1 MSDSLKN
8 IIGLAYPV
16 NALKKDLWD
25 VIKKSRTPPVY
36 AIIKLLKKKVISN
49 KSKIQVTY
57 SNMQV
62 MRW

>member
-36 AIIKLLKKKVISN
+36 AID
-49 KSKIQVTY
+49 KIAKEKGDI
-57 SNMQV
+57 
-62 MRW
+62 